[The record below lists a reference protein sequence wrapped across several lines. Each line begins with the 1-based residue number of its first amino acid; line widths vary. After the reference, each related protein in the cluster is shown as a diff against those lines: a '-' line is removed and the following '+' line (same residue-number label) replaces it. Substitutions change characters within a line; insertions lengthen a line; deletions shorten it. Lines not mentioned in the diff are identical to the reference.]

1 MKYLTLL
8 LLIFNVVF
16 AAESLIGTVVGVSD
30 GDTLTLLTS
39 DKKQVKIRL
48 AEIDAPESKQA
59 FGQKSKQTLSELCFK
74 KAAIVD
80 VQSVDKY
87 KRTVGRIMC
96 DGVDANAEMVNV
108 GLAWVYDQYVKDKT
122 LYDLQNKAKSN
133 KIGLWSDKDPVAPWQ
148 YRKDEKT
155 NKPVKPA
162 TAQDK
167 PVIKSGFSCDIRKT
181 CKQMISCAEAKFYL
195 NQCGVQRLDR
205 DNDGVPCES
214 ICR

>member
-59 FGQKSKQTLSELCFK
+59 FGQKSKQALSELCFK

-80 VQSVDKY
+80 VQSIDKY
-87 KRTVGRIMC
+87 KRTVGLIMC
-96 DGVDANAEMVNV
+96 DGVNANAEMVNM

-133 KIGLWSDKDPVAPWQ
+133 KVGLWSDEEPVAPWQ
-148 YRKDEKT
+148 YRKDEKA
-155 NKPVKPA
+155 NKPVKPI

-167 PVIKSGFSCDIRKT
+167 PANKSGFSCDIRKT
-181 CKQMISCAEAKFYL
+181 CKQMVSCAEAKFYL